1 MTDGQWKGI
10 TAGGCG
16 NHPMT
21 YNNNPIY
28 QLVMQSS
35 HNNNYLLIILKGPK
49 QYQIG
54 FEIVTVTLNDPDS
67 PMAFKSVTSGPYRY
81 EKAH

>member
-1 MTDGQWKGI
+1 
-10 TAGGCG
+10 
-16 NHPMT
+16 
-21 YNNNPIY
+21 
-28 QLVMQSS
+28 MQSS